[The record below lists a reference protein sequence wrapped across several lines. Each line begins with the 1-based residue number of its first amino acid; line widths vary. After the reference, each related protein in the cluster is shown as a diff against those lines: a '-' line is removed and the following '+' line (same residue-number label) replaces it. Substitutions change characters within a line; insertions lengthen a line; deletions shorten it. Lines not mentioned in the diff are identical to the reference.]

1 MTRYRSSRNLGQIAN
16 RPHGSETL
24 GARAPFSSFTLPQTG
39 QRGGRR
45 QLSEQAVISRTEP
58 YNLDRS
64 TLAELHRTSPE
75 VEPDTFRFADPPTIL
90 DQTVGIVPPSMM

>member
-1 MTRYRSSRNLGQIAN
+1 MTRYRSSRNLGQIATDLTVQKRWEHEH
-16 RPHGSETL
+16 RPAASHFLKLAS
-24 GARAPFSSFTLPQTG
+24 
-39 QRGGRR
+39 GGRR
-45 QLSEQAVISRTEP
+45 QLSEQAVIPRTEP

-64 TLAELHRTSPE
+64 TLVELHRTNPE